1 MCIDDK
7 LQCIV
12 CCYEYSRSSRV
23 PRVLHCKHT
32 FCAICLERLSKLQGA
47 ICTIT
52 CPLCRWITCT
62 DASLPLPGV
71 LWINTEIWD
80 QIVKEPQK
88 DELVKD
94 LIDAK
99 NLFKSNLPVPRHSG
113 FMSTMHK
120 LFTCVSLQGQEM
132 GSC

>member
-62 DASLPLPGV
+62 DASLTGNGQL
-71 LWINTEIWD
+71 LR
-80 QIVKEPQK
+80 VKEQK
-88 DELVKD
+88 DTTLFFMMFKLAGLTNAAVFMNKLAGSGLNKCTERALQHLTFFFQILLVK
-94 LIDAK
+94 
-99 NLFKSNLPVPRHSG
+99 KS
-113 FMSTMHK
+113 
-120 LFTCVSLQGQEM
+120 
-132 GSC
+132 